1 VTRVASTEN
10 TAPIVSIARATSPE
24 QVKAPSVKKISRE
37 PVNAQ
42 SVMLTVARALYRAW
56 RPNASWAT
64 PTAWVRSSSVAV
76 MCTTS

>member
-37 PVNAQ
+37 PVNAH
-42 SVMLTVARALYRAW
+42 SVMLTVASAL
-56 RPNASWAT
+56 
-64 PTAWVRSSSVAV
+64 
-76 MCTTS
+76 